1 MQKITSIINNQQ
13 GSVIIMAVIVLAL
26 LTIIGIAA
34 TNTSTTEVQVSTN
47 AVLHNIAFYTADS
60 GIAAGR
66 AALNNMKIGDA
77 GSWDILLRNLAT
89 DPAGTEA
96 ITLQD
101 GTPCTWLTDDDPPV
115 QKPCTTIDHF
125 IDNPGIIGVKRT
137 VGPATFTLAIEDND
151 DLDGNDEVDSDDT
164 IFLTSTLELPYR
176 NATAT
181 ISTTVHGGGEAYAQ
195 EHYNAGSSGEAA
207 AESETA
213 STNVRW

>member
-1 MQKITSIINNQQ
+1 MQKITSILNNQQ

-26 LTIIGIAA
+26 LTVIGISA

-66 AALNNMKIGDA
+66 ATLNNVKMADA
-77 GSWDILLRNLAT
+77 GSWDVLLRNQAT
-89 DPAGTEA
+89 NPPGTEV
-96 ITLQD
+96 ITWNGVD
-101 GTPCTWLTDDDPPV
+101 
-115 QKPCTTIDHF
+115 CTTLNEIIDA
-125 IDNPGIIGVKRT
+125 DGGRT
-137 VGPATFTLAIEDND
+137 VGPAAFSLTIEDNN
-151 DLDGNDEVDSDDT
+151 DLDNNDEVDSDDT
-164 IFLTSTLELPYR
+164 IFLTSTLVSPYR

-181 ISTTVHGGGEAYAQ
+181 IRTSVRGGGEAYAQ

-213 STNVRW
+213 SANVRW